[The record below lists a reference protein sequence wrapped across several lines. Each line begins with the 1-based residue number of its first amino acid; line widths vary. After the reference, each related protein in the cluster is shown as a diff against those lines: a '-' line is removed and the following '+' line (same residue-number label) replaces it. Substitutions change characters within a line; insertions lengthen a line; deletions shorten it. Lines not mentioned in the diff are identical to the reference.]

1 MTPVIV
7 SAVKI
12 YPWNL
17 VVIPADTLLNPR
29 EEAEDTKVNA
39 TWYQMIF
46 FVPEHHL
53 EKHAHHRDLYK
64 ACVIREATGELL
76 DDPKADENLFHEPK
90 NEKLNFTGRAMV
102 GLTVNEVEWLQLTSE
117 EEKIPETELE
127 EMYYKM
133 KIYACDDLD
142 AEYVAG
148 E

>member
-1 MTPVIV
+1 M
-7 SAVKI
+7 
-12 YPWNL
+12 
-17 VVIPADTLLNPR
+17 
-29 EEAEDTKVNA
+29 
-39 TWYQMIF
+39 
-46 FVPEHHL
+46 
-53 EKHAHHRDLYK
+53 
-64 ACVIREATGELL
+64 